1 MIGKRVLGGFVKESK
16 SKGAKTAD
24 IERTILDGISPAL
37 LAVAVM
43 KQTYRLFRAASDGDK
58 NVIAATLLRRSTESD

>member
-24 IERTILDGISPAL
+24 TERTILDGISP
-37 LAVAVM
+37 
-43 KQTYRLFRAASDGDK
+43 
-58 NVIAATLLRRSTESD
+58 RRYYSGGRDEADL

>member
-1 MIGKRVLGGFVKESK
+1 MIGKRVLDGFINESK

-37 LAVAVM
+37 LVVAVM
-43 KQTYRLFRAASDGDK
+43 KQAYRLLQTAEPRA
-58 NVIAATLLRRSTESD
+58 TEIKTS